1 LEDYVDI
8 VTVGKMTQVCATLF
22 KSSFKP
28 RVGLISQT
36 FTGASTAIAAG
47 DYIVRQLVS
56 GSYFGYTGANMTLG
70 HYFQAKLSALSSRY
84 PDRVSGPFGIGMMV
98 AFTPYGGD
106 GAKVKQFSLDLFEAG
121 VIGFTAG
128 SAPMRMRFL
137 PPLGAV
143 SVSDIDR
150 VMDIVEKVI
159 SRGGDDHVK

>member
-1 LEDYVDI
+1 
-8 VTVGKMTQVCATLF
+8 
-22 KSSFKP
+22 
-28 RVGLISQT
+28 
-36 FTGASTAIAAG
+36 
-47 DYIVRQLVS
+47 
-56 GSYFGYTGANMTLG
+56 MTLG